1 MSEAEA
7 LPDLTIGVRT
17 LCDFVA
23 RSGDLDRRFTPA
35 PSAREGQAGHQ
46 TVARRR
52 ASDYQTE
59 VAVSGDL
66 MTTDLHL
73 RVRGRIDG
81 LDPRGP
87 VLEEIKTCRG
97 DPARLADNQRA
108 LHRAQLRTYGA
119 LWCRQ
124 QRLATIELALIYYD
138 VDSGQETRHSETVCA
153 DTLDAEFSAHCQAFL
168 HWARQEAAHRRQ
180 RDRTLSSLAFPWPDF
195 RPGQRSLAESVYKAM
210 YTGRTLALEAPT
222 GSGKTLGT
230 LFPALRAMPVNGQD
244 KLFWLCART
253 SGRQLALEAV
263 QQLQAPAT
271 DTTTAAADPPGWR
284 TLELVALD
292 KACEHPDKACH
303 GDSCPLA
310 AGFYDRLS
318 AARQQAIQASSG
330 LLDQAQ
336 VRTVALAHGV
346 CPYYL
351 SQDLVRWADLI
362 IGDYNYYLDRSALL
376 YALAEQ
382 EQWRIGLLVDEAHNL
397 IDRARAMYSSTLS
410 KAELLQARR
419 AAPPPVR
426 TALDRVNRVWN
437 RLLQAQG
444 LSTERVEQEFHVRLE
459 STPQDLTGALN
470 RFVQGWNQWLV
481 EHPTRILP
489 EVQRFYFNALL
500 FLRLDETLA
509 SQQAENMPPH
519 SLHELRQLPGRNQ
532 SALTLRNLVPA
543 PHLAPRLQRA
553 SGTVLFSA
561 TLRPRVYQHTLLG
574 LPDATVFQQLPP
586 VFASDQ
592 LQVRVATN
600 LSSRYRDRTASLDPI
615 ARTLAAQFDQRPG
628 NYLAYFSSFAY
639 LHQVADRLQ
648 ARRPDIAQLRQ
659 RSGMSEP
666 ERGELLAHFQQGQNR
681 IGFAVLGGV
690 FGEGIDLPGDQL
702 IGVFV
707 ATLGLPQWNAVN
719 EQTRRCLDDWFGTG
733 YDYTYLY
740 PGLQKVIQAA
750 GRVIRTPDDRGV
762 LWLLDDRYARPE
774 IRRLLPEWWQPEPV
788 QIGPTL
794 TPSKTRNS
802 A

>member
-1 MSEAEA
+1 MSEAET
-7 LPDLTIGVRT
+7 LPELTIGVRT

-35 PSAREGQAGHQ
+35 PSAQEGQAGHLAV
-46 TVARRR
+46 TRRR
-52 ASDYQTE
+52 SPDYQSE
-59 VAVSGDL
+59 VVVSGDHR
-66 MTTDLHL
+66 TADLHL

-81 LDPRGP
+81 LDPHGP

-97 DPARLADNQRA
+97 DPDHLADNQRT

-124 QRLATIELALIYYD
+124 HNLAALELALVYYD
-138 VDSGQETRHSETVCA
+138 VDSGRETRRSETVSA
-153 DTLDAEFSAHCQAFL
+153 TDLVNEFSTRCEAFV

-180 RDRTLSSLAFPWPDF
+180 RDRMLSALAFPWPDF
-195 RPGQRSLAESVYKAM
+195 RPGQRQLAETVYKAM
-210 YTGRTLALEAPT
+210 HTGRTLALEAPT

-230 LFPALRAMPVNGQD
+230 LFPALRAMPVTGQD

-263 QQLQAPAT
+263 QQLQAQ
-271 DTTTAAADPPGWR
+271 AADGEETGWR

-310 AGFYDRLS
+310 SGFYDRLP
-318 AARQQAIQASSG
+318 AARQQALRTTNG
-330 LLDQAQ
+330 LLDRHQ
-336 VRTVALAHGV
+336 VRAVALAHGV

-351 SQDLVRWADLI
+351 SQDLVRWADLV

-376 YALAEQ
+376 HALAEQ

-410 KAELLQARR
+410 KAELLPARR

-426 TALDRVNRVWN
+426 STLDRVNRMWN
-437 RLLQAQG
+437 RLLHSHGMSTSRSDEDRYVALDDLPDD
-444 LSTERVEQEFHVRLE
+444 LS
-459 STPQDLTGALN
+459 SALY
-470 RFVQGWNQWLV
+470 RFVQRWNQWQT
-481 EHPTRILP
+481 EHPTRPLP
-489 EVQRFYFNALL
+489 EVQRFHFAVLL
-500 FLRLDETLA
+500 FLRLNETLT
-509 SQQAENMPPH
+509 QHRQDGVTPH
-519 SLHELRQLPGRNQ
+519 SLHELRQLPGRNL
-532 SALTLRNLVPA
+532 STLTLRNLLPA
-543 PHLAPRLQRA
+543 PHLTPRLRRA
-553 SGTVLFSA
+553 GGVVLFSA
-561 TLRPRVYQHTLLG
+561 TLRPQAYQQTLLG
-574 LPDATVFQQLPP
+574 LPADTVFQHLPP
-586 VFASDQ
+586 VFSGDQ

-600 LSSRYRDRTASLDPI
+600 LSSRFRDRADSLEPL
-615 ARTLAAQFDQRPG
+615 ATTLATQFDQRPG

-659 RSGMSEP
+659 HSGMSEQA
-666 ERGELLAHFQQGQNR
+666 RTDFLDRFRHAQNC

-702 IGVFV
+702 IGVFI

-750 GRVIRTPDDRGV
+750 GRVIRSPDDRGV
-762 LWLLDDRYARPE
+762 LWLLDDRYTQPRV
-774 IRRLLPEWWQPEPV
+774 RRLLPDWWQPELV
-788 QIGPTL
+788 QIDRCH
-794 TPSKTRNS
+794 TPVRSEP
-802 A
+802 